1 MVGKAASGRCT
12 LSAAGDN
19 GSNRGRHDRPHSS
32 RVGLLRRN
40 RLGNFSRNHGRPLR
54 AAVFAATIVLAL
66 SPARLAA
73 GSGALWASS
82 VSAANTVVSSP
93 TSGGGYPEN
102 PPVEGGCVGP
112 SAGNFNANH
121 SESDV
126 TVEPGSEQIVGS
138 SKFFFDKFSTGY
150 NFYLG
155 SYAINGNKHS
165 NNIIQGYDCSTTETM
180 PGVLNQ
186 SMPPSWTNTTDPNVG
201 FDTQGR
207 VYQTMLP
214 FNAFWTNLHPDGAI
228 TVSYSDDLGAHWV
241 TGNGGQALEQVPNSS
256 SFQFG
261 HVEDKQWIAVNHYP
275 KASFR
280 DHVYATWDVI
290 DGNIG
295 STVKLRMA
303 VSRDRGLTFS
313 PAKTIVSASIDQLR
327 DQFSQ
332 PAVDPSGD
340 VYVAY
345 TNIGTKTNVA
355 DFFVT
360 KSTDDGLT
368 FNRPVK
374 AGTGNTIGVASGRVT
389 NTTFRDGINFA
400 FATSQ
405 DYPGHLYLAY
415 NDFNRT
421 QYNVFLVQSTDGG
434 QTWSNPV
441 SVNDDITSG
450 RTADHFQPAVATG
463 PGGAVAVAFY
473 DRRASCPTDGSII
486 KQDQGRSDFCIDVS
500 VQPYTDSGAGAAA
513 VGANIRASNYTWD
526 PQQPG
531 LLVNADGTTT
541 DLQTLGGLGQMACA
555 SHNDPCR
562 LFFIGDYFGLAI
574 SAGNIY
580 TLSVSTH
587 YPSNVH
593 ADDGSI
599 LYYQQQVLGT
609 MSRATLGI

>member
-1 MVGKAASGRCT
+1 M
-12 LSAAGDN
+12 LLQ
-19 GSNRGRHDRPHSS
+19 RH
-32 RVGLLRRN
+32 VMLT
-40 RLGNFSRNHGRPLR
+40 R
-54 AAVFAATIVLAL
+54 AAVVAVTVILSL
-66 SPARLAA
+66 SPGRLAA
-73 GSGALWASS
+73 GAGSPMWSS
-82 VSAANTVVSSP
+82 LISATNTVVSTP

-112 SAGNFNANH
+112 SANNFNANH
-121 SESDV
+121 SESELA
-126 TVEPGSEQIVGS
+126 VEPGSEQIVGS

-155 SYAINGNKHS
+155 SYNINGGNHS
-165 NNIIQGYDCSTTETM
+165 DNIIQGYDCSTTETT

-186 SMPPSWTNTTDPNVG
+186 KMPPSWTNTTDPNVG
-201 FDTQGR
+201 FDTKGR

-228 TVSYSDDLGAHWV
+228 TVSFSDDLGAHWV

-275 KASFR
+275 GNRFQ

-290 DGNIG
+290 NGNVG

-303 VSRDRGLTFS
+303 VSRDRGLSFG
-313 PAKTIVSASIDQLR
+313 PAETIVSASSDQMR
-327 DQFSQ
+327 NQFSQ
-332 PAVDPSGD
+332 PGVDPSGD
-340 VYVAY
+340 LYVAY
-345 TNIGTKTNVA
+345 ANIGVKTNVN

-360 KSTDDGLT
+360 KSSDDGKT
-368 FNRPVK
+368 FSTPVL
-374 AGTGNTIGVASGRVT
+374 AGSGSSIGVASGRVT
-389 NTTFRDGINFA
+389 NTTFRDGIPFA
-400 FATSQ
+400 FAVSQ
-405 DYPGHLYLAY
+405 DFPGHLYLAY
-415 NDFNRT
+415 NDFNST
-421 QYNVFLVQSTDGG
+421 QYNVFLVESTDGG
-434 QTWSNPV
+434 QTWSKPV
-441 SVNDDITSG
+441 PVNDDITSG
-450 RTADHFQPAVATG
+450 KVADHFQPAVAAG

-473 DRRASCPTDGSII
+473 DRRADCPTDASII
-486 KQDQGRSDFCIDVS
+486 KQDQGRSNFCIDVS
-500 VQPYTDSGAGAAA
+500 VQAYKDTGAGATP
-513 VGANIRASNYTWD
+513 VGANIRASNFTWG

-531 LLVNADGTTT
+531 LLVNPDGTTT

-562 LFFIGDYFGLAI
+562 LSFIGDYFGLAI
-574 SAGNIY
+574 SGGNIY

-587 YPSNVH
+587 YPSNVN

-609 MSRATLGI
+609 ISRASAGV